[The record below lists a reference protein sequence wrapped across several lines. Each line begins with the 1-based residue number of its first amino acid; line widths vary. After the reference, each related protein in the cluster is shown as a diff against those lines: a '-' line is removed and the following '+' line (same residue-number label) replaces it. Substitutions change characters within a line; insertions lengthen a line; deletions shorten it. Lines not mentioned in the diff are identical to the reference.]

1 MEEKRLLATHQG
13 KIQIQVSKANM
24 DHTIKVSNEDITS
37 IKLKNEREE
46 KDRRLDDEEKRLKR
60 WKNRKNLVFL

>member
-24 DHTIKVSNEDITS
+24 DHTIKVSNDDITS

-60 WKNRKNLVFL
+60 FEKNNNNFL